1 MEYQIRKKVNEFT
14 NTVSRSLSSPFSI
27 SKQIGLHLIQKSS
40 PNGETIY
47 LYFTHSFG
55 EFNDMGDEEP
65 RIFFQ
70 NGFVVIRLNDLENI
84 KLMFQEKDKVDS
96 WSSRVNMGGY
106 SSTHSYQGESNYV
119 ILDEETL
126 KKISYSHTVAMWIEG
141 GTGTYRNEFN
151 AQKCGNFNVY
161 CKTLYD
167 ELYGANLDNGIN
179 DTPTGTGMNYS
190 NADSNQKKADASV
203 GSKKQN
209 EGYSESYLEYMRE
222 KRRYR
227 ILRIINIIIIIV
239 IVLSIYFYENQ

>member
-47 LYFTHSFG
+47 LYFTHRFG
-55 EFNDMGDEEP
+55 EFNDMGYEEP

-70 NGFVVIRLNDLENI
+70 NGFVVIRLNNMENI
-84 KLMFQEKDKVDS
+84 TLPFQEEDEV
-96 WSSRVNMGGY
+96 
-106 SSTHSYQGESNYV
+106 ESNTWRFEGSINISQYESSHV

-209 EGYSESYLEYMRE
+209 EGYGESYLEYRR
-222 KRRYR
+222 KRRR
-227 ILRIINIIIIIV
+227 ERVNTMKIFVLIILFIALFIFLGESLFR
-239 IVLSIYFYENQ
+239 